1 VGLTERQLEIVCRAA
16 PLVDGGDVER
26 YIELKR
32 LKQSPSASDR
42 TLFEE
47 QFASCCVPESS
58 MPSDAFRRRYFD
70 LLRTLSAPVD
80 GNTYATLLA
89 ELNAIANRQARH
101 PLPASLVSK
110 LVAIH
115 DESNPVFERYVSR
128 FFGVVVPAEGGL
140 HYRIALLLDH
150 LERIGRTY
158 VTWATDPAFCTATAA
173 LCERIPG
180 LALCHPVR
188 LCDFVVS
195 AAVRHW
201 GQMTTA

>member
-1 VGLTERQLEIVCRAA
+1 VGLAERQLQIVCRAA
-16 PLVDGGDVER
+16 PLVDAGDVGR
-26 YIELKR
+26 YIELKH
-32 LKQSPSASDR
+32 LIQSPGASDR
-42 TLFEE
+42 ALFEE
-47 QFASCCVPESS
+47 QFASYYVPDTGF
-58 MPSDAFRRRYFD
+58 PSDAFRRRYFG
-70 LLRTLSAPVD
+70 LMWTLTAPVD
-80 GNTYATLLA
+80 GNNYATLLA
-89 ELNAIANRQARH
+89 ELNSLANRQGRH

-110 LVAIH
+110 LVAMH
-115 DESNPVFERYVSR
+115 DESHPIFERYVSR

-140 HYRIALLLDH
+140 DYRIALLLDH

-158 VTWATDPAFCTATAA
+158 VTWATNPAFCTATAA

-201 GQMTTA
+201 TQVTGA